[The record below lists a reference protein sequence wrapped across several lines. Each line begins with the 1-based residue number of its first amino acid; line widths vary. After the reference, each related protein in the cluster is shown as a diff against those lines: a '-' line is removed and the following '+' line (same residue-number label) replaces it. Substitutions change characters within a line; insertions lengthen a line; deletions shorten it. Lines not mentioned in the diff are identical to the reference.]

1 MDREHLPPPGPSA
14 PPAAD
19 AELVPEAAQLSQA
32 AVERLAA
39 SAARGVD
46 GVSSLGTGA
55 GRAFGALRGRVA
67 GQHEDPAVGVTAE
80 VGREEVAV
88 DLTLIAE
95 YGRPLHDVAAD
106 VRAAVFSAVGDITGL
121 RVIEVN
127 VDISDVHL
135 RAAEETTPAIT
146 AEPAAATPP
155 ATEPPT
161 HRPLEGDR
169 A

>member
-1 MDREHLPPPGPSA
+1 MGTGPTPPQAPGPHGDSA
-14 PPAAD
+14 EVAGATQVS
-19 AELVPEAAQLSQA
+19 AA

-46 GVSSLGTGA
+46 GVYSLGSGA
-55 GRAFGALRGRVA
+55 GRAFGALRGRVS
-67 GQHEDPAVGVTAE
+67 GSHSESAVGVSAE
-80 VGREEVAV
+80 VGQEEVAV

-95 YGRPLHDVAAD
+95 YGRPLHDIAAD
-106 VRAAVFSAVGDITGL
+106 VRAAVYTAVGDITGL

-127 VDISDVHL
+127 VEIGDLHIP
-135 RAAEETTPAIT
+135 TPDEPAG
-146 AEPAAATPP
+146 PAAAGASP
-155 ATEPPT
+155 EPPI